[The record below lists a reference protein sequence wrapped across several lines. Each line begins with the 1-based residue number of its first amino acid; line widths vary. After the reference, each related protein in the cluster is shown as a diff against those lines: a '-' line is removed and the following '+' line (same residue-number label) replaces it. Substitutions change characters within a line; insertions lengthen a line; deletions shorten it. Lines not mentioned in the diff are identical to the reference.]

1 MRFYLGKRLSGGT
14 WGGVSASPSDFERPV
29 TRGIG
34 RVIGCLFLTTVVAM
48 VTGVGVGILTHNDM
62 AVMGTAAAAPFL
74 IMPLPWNQVRFLL
87 RCLVLLLVGLFAS
100 GITWMIAAG
109 H

>member
-34 RVIGCLFLTTVVAM
+34 RVIGRLFLTTVVAM
-48 VTGVGVGILTHNDM
+48 VTGVGVGGRHGDGRGR
-62 AVMGTAAAAPFL
+62 AVPYNAPPVESG
-74 IMPLPWNQVRFLL
+74 PLPTSLPL
-87 RCLVLLLVGLFAS
+87 REGSNCADSAHRRDAQHGL
-100 GITWMIAAG
+100 GTDV
-109 H
+109 